1 MGYDLFHQVSYLAN
15 SMPLKVMTPT
25 DLRRHLDSQGVS
37 LTSYAKERGVQYHLA
52 VQLINGQ
59 TKGKRGKSHDAAIKL
74 GLKEA
79 A

>member
-1 MGYDLFHQVSYLAN
+1 
-15 SMPLKVMTPT
+15 MPLKVMTPT
-25 DLRRHLDSQGVS
+25 DLRRHLNAQGVS
-37 LTSYAKERGVQYHLA
+37 LISYAEKCGVQYHLA

-59 TKGKRGKSHDAAIKL
+59 AKGKRGKSHDAAIKL